1 MSLLDNL
8 NEQQKQAVT
17 SVDGPILVLA
27 GPGSG
32 KTRVLTYR
40 IAYLVQEMNVY
51 PYHVLAVTFTNKAAG
66 EMKERTEHLL
76 GGTLGGAT
84 IGTFHSI
91 CARWLRREA
100 EWIGLNP
107 HYHIYDNTDQTSA
120 MRAALKDLN
129 INEKSYT
136 PRSILSTVSR
146 AKNALT
152 LPADLSA
159 RNYREEIAR
168 RAYERYQQ
176 ILQEND
182 ALDFDD
188 LLLRATLMFHD
199 YPEIL
204 QRYRER
210 YQYIMVDEFQDTNS
224 VQYQLVRQ
232 LAGND
237 GNIFVVGDEDQSIYR
252 FRGADFRNVLRFR
265 QDYPDVRV
273 ILLEENYRST
283 GTILQVANAIISH
296 NKQRVGKILHTA
308 REKGPLIAV
317 HNAYNETEEADYV
330 CSEIQ
335 RLQREDQ
342 YAPGDFAIMYRTNAQ
357 SRALEEAFVT
367 RGMPY
372 RLVGAT
378 RFYARK
384 EIKDAL
390 AYLRIVHHPADEI
403 SLLRVI
409 NMPPRGLGEKTIAAL
424 LTWSRQVNTSIYEAL
439 QTWRTAPEQLPVQP
453 NFSSRAKRLLRDFA
467 AMWATWISVSQ
478 QVSVPLLLDRIM
490 SDIGLHEYLLRKDG
504 DESRWENVQELRSVA
519 ADTSPLDPEEALT
532 FFLEEVTLVS
542 EVDNLPEGTNVPT
555 LLTLHM
561 AKGLEFPVVFITGVE
576 DGILPHTRSF
586 DSPDDMEEER
596 RLFYVGVTRAKN
608 RLYLVHTFRRTLW
621 GQEQLATPSRFLRD
635 IPKTFIETGK
645 QRSQRRRM
653 ARLTP
658 VDDSAPRRRTAP
670 AAKPGSQQFAPGQKV
685 RHAIFGDG
693 VVVHTALS
701 AGDEEVT
708 VVFQDAGIKKLLASF
723 AKLEKVI

>member
-1 MSLLDNL
+1 MSLLDDL
-8 NEQQKQAVT
+8 NEQQKQAVM
-17 SVDGPILVLA
+17 SVDGPVLVLA

-40 IAYLVQEMNVY
+40 IAYLVQEMNIY
-51 PYHVLAVTFTNKAAG
+51 PFHILAVTFTNKAAG
-66 EMKERTEHLL
+66 EMKERTEQLL

-107 HYHIYDNTDQTSA
+107 HYHIYDSTDQTSA
-120 MRAALKDLN
+120 MRAALKDLR

-136 PRSILSTVSR
+136 PRSLLQVVSR
-146 AKNALT
+146 AKNALI
-152 LPADLSA
+152 LPDELSA

-188 LLLRATLMFHD
+188 LLLRAAFMFRDH
-199 YPEIL
+199 PEIL

-210 YQYIMVDEFQDTNS
+210 YQYVMVDEFQDTNS

-265 QDYPDVRV
+265 QDYPGVKV

-296 NKQRVGKILHTA
+296 NRQRVGKTLRTS
-308 REKGPLIAV
+308 RENGPLVTV

-330 CSEIQ
+330 CSEIR
-335 RLQREDQ
+335 RLQREEG
-342 YAPGDFAIMYRTNAQ
+342 YTPGDFAVMYRTNAQ

-390 AYLRIVHHPADEI
+390 AYLRIVHNPGDEI

-409 NMPPRGLGEKTIAAL
+409 NMPPRGIGEKTIAAL
-424 LTWSRQVNTSIYEAL
+424 LTWSRQVNMTVYEAL

-453 NFSSRAKRLLRDFA
+453 DLPTRAQRLLRDFA
-467 AMWATWISVSQ
+467 TMWAAWVDVAQ
-478 QVSVPLLLDRIM
+478 QVSVPLLLDRIL
-490 SDIGLHEYLLRKDG
+490 SDIDLYNYLLHKDG

-519 ADTSPLDPEEALT
+519 ADTAPLDPEEALT

-576 DGILPHTRSF
+576 DGILPHTRSL
-586 DSPDDMEEER
+586 DSPDEMEEER
-596 RLFYVGVTRAKN
+596 RLFYVGVTRAKDH
-608 RLYLVHTFRRTLW
+608 LYLLHTFQRTLW
-621 GQEQLATPSRFLRD
+621 GQEQIATPSRFLRD
-635 IPKTFIETGK
+635 IPRELIDTGK
-645 QRSQRRRM
+645 RQKRRRD
-653 ARLTP
+653 RTTR
-658 VDDSAPRRRTAP
+658 APTSWANRGPAPATRTAQ
-670 AAKPGSQQFAPGQKV
+670 QQFLPGQKV
-685 RHAIFGDG
+685 HHAVFGDG
-693 VVVHTALS
+693 VVVHSALA
-701 AGDEEVT
+701 AGDEEIT

-723 AKLEKVI
+723 AKLERLT